1 MQTFIGLISLEAGE
15 SAAEGSY
22 RDALGEGAP
31 ETRKVIEDHGG
42 RLVEMYLT
50 MGQYDSVAIMEFP
63 DAVTCAQA
71 ILALRERFGTG
82 TQTLQAFPE
91 SQWPELAKG
100 I

>member
-1 MQTFIGLISLEAGE
+1 MQTFIGLINLEAGE

-22 RDALGEGAP
+22 RDALNEGAP

-50 MGQYDSVAIMEFP
+50 MGQYDSVAI
-63 DAVTCAQA
+63 
-71 ILALRERFGTG
+71 LALRERFGTG
-82 TQTLQAFPE
+82 TQTLQAFPK
-91 SQWPELAKG
+91 SQWPEVAKG